1 MSRAVFTLSLDL
13 ELGWGS
19 WSSGKFSDETFAG
32 GSRYARLLD
41 DLARELDMS
50 FTWAVV
56 AALFDLRTD
65 ELHSAPDGLSV
76 GVLRPML
83 GPFRQRLPTVGRV
96 LGAPE
101 AFLDPAL
108 MDRLVESPVGHELA
122 THTYFHALPTTAAG
136 LQADV
141 QACRR
146 AMTRRPLSTI
156 VYPRDG
162 VDLVGALPGAGV
174 TQYRDRPV
182 AAYYRPGRS
191 AAVARVR
198 HSLDQALGRPAGLA
212 GVRSG
217 AAKGFSSSGLLTL
230 RYGARRRIPLPALRR
245 RFLTPLDDAVRRGGI
260 YHLWTH
266 PWNLA
271 IPGSDG
277 FGLLAEVLHRAAT
290 LRDRGD
296 IEVLTMDQV
305 CRRPAVQGLTS

>member
-1 MSRAVFTLSLDL
+1 
-13 ELGWGS
+13 
-19 WSSGKFSDETFAG
+19 
-32 GSRYARLLD
+32 
-41 DLARELDMS
+41 
-50 FTWAVV
+50 
-56 AALFDLRTD
+56 
-65 ELHSAPDGLSV
+65 
-76 GVLRPML
+76 
-83 GPFRQRLPTVGRV
+83 
-96 LGAPE
+96 
-101 AFLDPAL
+101 
-108 MDRLVESPVGHELA
+108 
-122 THTYFHALPTTAAG
+122 
-136 LQADV
+136 
-141 QACRR
+141 
-146 AMTRRPLSTI
+146 MTRRPLSTI

>member
-1 MSRAVFTLSLDL
+1 
-13 ELGWGS
+13 
-19 WSSGKFSDETFAG
+19 
-32 GSRYARLLD
+32 
-41 DLARELDMS
+41 MS

-122 THTYFHALPTTAAG
+122 TDTYFHALPTTAAG

-156 VYPRDG
+156 VYPRETASTSW
-162 VDLVGALPGAGV
+162 GALPGAGV
-174 TQYRDRPV
+174 TQE
-182 AAYYRPGRS
+182 
-191 AAVARVR
+191 
-198 HSLDQALGRPAGLA
+198 PAGPA
-212 GVRSG
+212 G
-217 AAKGFSSSGLLTL
+217 SGLLPPGSFSGGRSGEAL
-230 RYGARRRIPLPALRR
+230 AGPGARAPCGSGRGQGAGRR
-245 RFLTPLDDAVRRGGI
+245 RGSPAAACSRFATVRVAASRYQRCVDGFLNTPRRRRTTRGHLPPLDSPVE
-260 YHLWTH
+260 
-266 PWNLA
+266 PWRS
-271 IPGSDG
+271 P
-277 FGLLAEVLHRAAT
+277 AAT
-290 LRDRGD
+290 GSGCLPRSSTEPPR
-296 IEVLTMDQV
+296 
-305 CRRPAVQGLTS
+305 